1 MAHTTWKIAGGV
13 VIGVESPRIM
23 AIVNATPDSFSDGGA
38 HLDPGAAAAFAARAV
53 AEGAAILDVG
63 GESTRPGARAVSAEE
78 QIARV
83 VPVIAAI
90 RGAGIGA
97 AISVDTTSAAVA
109 RAALDAGAG
118 IVNDV
123 SAGMDDAAMLPVVA
137 ERGAGVVLMHRR
149 AHVASGAADPDYS
162 AEGGVV
168 AAVRTFLS
176 RAAERA
182 MAAGIGIDHIALDP
196 GLGFGKSVAQNYALI
211 GRMDALMDL
220 GFAVV
225 SAASRKS
232 FLGAATG
239 QDVPA
244 ERVEASVAVTV
255 AHALAGVR
263 LFRVHDVA
271 AHARALAVV
280 ERIAAAG
287 REPAG
292 E

>member
-1 MAHTTWKIAGGV
+1 M
-13 VIGVESPRIM
+13 IGLEVPRIM

-38 HLDPGAAAAFAARAV
+38 HLDPGAAAGFAARAV

-90 RGAGIGA
+90 RRAGIGA
-97 AISVDTTSAAVA
+97 AISVDTTSARVA
-109 RAALDAGAG
+109 AAALDAGAG

-123 SAGMDDAAMLPVVA
+123 SAGMDDAAMLPLVA
-137 ERGAGVVLMHRR
+137 ERSAGVVVMHRR
-149 AHVASGAADPDYS
+149 PHVASGVGDPDYS

-168 AAVRTFLS
+168 AAVRTFLA

-239 QDVPA
+239 QEVPA

-263 LFRVHDVA
+263 VFRVHDVA